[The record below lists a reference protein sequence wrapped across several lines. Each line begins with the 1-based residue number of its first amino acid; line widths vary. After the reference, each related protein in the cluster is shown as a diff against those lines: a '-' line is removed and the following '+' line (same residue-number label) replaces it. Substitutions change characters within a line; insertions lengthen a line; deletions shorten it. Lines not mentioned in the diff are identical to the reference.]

1 MSLTVKP
8 PEGLF
13 FFQPLAGARVFEGG
27 PYGPFS
33 FVAGGAMASVLRG
46 RLIALIEP
54 LLTGLGYELV
64 ELEYVPGRGNA
75 LLRIYI
81 EHKNSDARRV
91 EGEETGLREG
101 GIGIDD
107 CERVSREVSAL
118 LDVEDPSPT
127 AYTLEVSSP
136 GSDRVLRTRA
146 HFGRFAGSRVFVEL
160 KVPREGRKRYTGLLA
175 AVSDEGVELEVDRQ
189 RVRVPFDEIEKAR
202 LAPEAPAPMRR

>member
-1 MSLTVKP
+1 MRKP
-8 PEGLF
+8 
-13 FFQPLAGARVFEGG
+13 RVE
-27 PYGPFS
+27 
-33 FVAGGAMASVLRG
+33 VAMASVLRG

-81 EHKNSDARRV
+81 DRPPAANDDANDAKKNGDESSVSVALDPDGRIV
-91 EGEETGLREG
+91 EGDEQSLRES

-118 LDVEDPSPT
+118 LDVEDPIPSS
-127 AYTLEVSSP
+127 YTLEVSSP

-189 RVRVPFDEIEKAR
+189 RVSVPFDEIEKAR

>member
-1 MSLTVKP
+1 
-8 PEGLF
+8 
-13 FFQPLAGARVFEGG
+13 
-27 PYGPFS
+27 
-33 FVAGGAMASVLRG
+33 MASVLRG

-54 LLTGLGYELV
+54 LLAGLGYELV
-64 ELEYVPGRGNA
+64 ELEYVAGRGNA

-81 EHKNSDARRV
+81 DRPAAANDDQKKSDAGDVSVALDQDGRIV
-91 EGEETGLREG
+91 EGDEQRLRES

-118 LDVEDPSPT
+118 LDVEDPIPSS
-127 AYTLEVSSP
+127 YTLEVSSP

-146 HFGRFAGSRVFVEL
+146 HFGRFAGSRVHVEL

-189 RVRVPFDEIEKAR
+189 RVSVPFDEIEKAR
-202 LAPEAPAPMRR
+202 LAPEAPGPMRR

>member
-1 MSLTVKP
+1 MS
-8 PEGLF
+8 
-13 FFQPLAGARVFEGG
+13 
-27 PYGPFS
+27 
-33 FVAGGAMASVLRG
+33 SVLRG

-81 EHKNSDARRV
+81 DRSAAANDDENDKKSTDEGNASVALDPDGRIV
-91 EGEETGLREG
+91 EGDEQSLRES

-118 LDVEDPSPT
+118 LDVEDPIPSS
-127 AYTLEVSSP
+127 YTLEVSSP

-189 RVRVPFDEIEKAR
+189 RVSVPFDEIEKAR

>member
-1 MSLTVKP
+1 
-8 PEGLF
+8 
-13 FFQPLAGARVFEGG
+13 
-27 PYGPFS
+27 
-33 FVAGGAMASVLRG
+33 MASVLRG

-54 LLTGLGYELV
+54 LLAGLGYELV
-64 ELEYVPGRGNA
+64 ELEYVPSRGHG

-81 EHKNSDARRV
+81 DRPVAGNGAAGSHKTENDTVSVVLDRDGWIADRGEQRV
-91 EGEETGLREG
+91 QES
-101 GIGIDD
+101 GIGVDD
-107 CERVSREVSAL
+107 CARVSREVSAL
-118 LDVEDPSPT
+118 LDVEDPIPS

-189 RVRVPFDEIEKAR
+189 RVCVSFDEIEKAR

>member
-1 MSLTVKP
+1 
-8 PEGLF
+8 
-13 FFQPLAGARVFEGG
+13 
-27 PYGPFS
+27 
-33 FVAGGAMASVLRG
+33 MASVLRG

-81 EHKNSDARRV
+81 DRPQAANDDAAAKKT
-91 EGEETGLREG
+91 EENVSVALDGDGRIVPGDEERLRES
-101 GIGIDD
+101 GIGVDD
-107 CERVSREVSAL
+107 CAQVSREVSAL
-118 LDVEDPSPT
+118 LDVEDPIAS

-146 HFGRFAGSRVFVEL
+146 HFNRFAGARVFVEL

-175 AVSDEGVELEVDRQ
+175 AVNDAGVELEVDRQ
-189 RVRVPFDEIEKAR
+189 RVSVPFDEIEKAR
-202 LAPEAPAPMRR
+202 LAPEAPGPMRR

>member
-1 MSLTVKP
+1 
-8 PEGLF
+8 
-13 FFQPLAGARVFEGG
+13 
-27 PYGPFS
+27 
-33 FVAGGAMASVLRG
+33 MATVLRG

-64 ELEYVPGRGNA
+64 ELEYVPARSSA

-81 EHKNSDARRV
+81 DRLTGPTVDENATVALDGEDRIV
-91 EGEETGLREG
+91 EGDETRITES

-118 LDVEDPSPT
+118 LDVEDPIPS

-136 GSDRVLRTRA
+136 GSDRVLRTRR
-146 HFGRFAGSRVFVEL
+146 HFDRFAGSRVHVEL
-160 KVPREGRKRYTGLLA
+160 KAPREGRRRYTGTLKS
-175 AVSDEGVELEVDRQ
+175 VSDAGIELEVDRQ
-189 RVRVPFDEIEKAR
+189 PVSVPFDEIEKAR